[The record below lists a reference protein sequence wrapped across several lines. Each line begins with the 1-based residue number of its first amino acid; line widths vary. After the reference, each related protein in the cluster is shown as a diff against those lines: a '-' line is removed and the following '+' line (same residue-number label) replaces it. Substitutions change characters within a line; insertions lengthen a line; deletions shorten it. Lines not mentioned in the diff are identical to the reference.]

1 MTICKKFELSFVFF
15 LNGLIEFAILH
26 AIVTFHSGIFVVM
39 CANTDYRCPMKLFFI
54 GIQNFWAWVDKFW
67 GIWGIFGLTISTH
80 FGTVSPL
87 SMFSIVQPLFLQ
99 ITNPLY
105 VSTSQIFIWD
115 SDLSLGHKELGI

>member
-67 GIWGIFGLTISTH
+67 GIWGIFGYQHPFWYSESLVHVFHYSNIIST
-80 FGTVSPL
+80 
-87 SMFSIVQPLFLQ
+87 
-99 ITNPLY
+99 
-105 VSTSQIFIWD
+105 
-115 SDLSLGHKELGI
+115 ER